1 MMRRRAKGAWVL
13 LAGLALLA
21 PSLPG
26 MAQEQKGGTQAPPA
40 DAKGKATPTA
50 ATPVAAT
57 PVYKPPLRGA
67 PGGRVGGGTRG
78 APGRDTFMLSVLAP
92 DHNGLTVSEQP
103 ALYWFISADISL
115 PVEVTIADPNGT
127 QPLLEKRVP
136 TPVKRGVQR
145 FPIAEHGV
153 KLEPGITY
161 RWSVTV
167 VSDPNRRSRDILASG
182 TIERVEPPPGLG
194 AKVQG
199 ASKENLAFMYAEA
212 GIWYDAV
219 AAISE
224 MIESSPGDARLLKQR
239 EALLT
244 QAGLAQIVQDQ

>member
-1 MMRRRAKGAWVL
+1 MRSRTKGAWVL
-13 LAGLALLA
+13 LTGLALLA
-21 PSLPG
+21 SSLPG
-26 MAQEQKGGTQAPPA
+26 MAQEPKGGTQPPA
-40 DAKGKATPTA
+40 ADSAAKAKQSA
-50 ATPVAAT
+50 AV

-78 APGRDTFMLSVLAP
+78 TPGRDTFTLSVLAP
-92 DHNGLTVSEQP
+92 DANGLTVSEQP

-145 FPIAEHGV
+145 FPLADHGV
-153 KLEPGITY
+153 KLAPGIPY

-182 TIERVEPPPGLG
+182 TIERVEPPAGLG
-194 AKVQG
+194 AKLQG
-199 ASKENLAFMYAEA
+199 ASKANLAFLYADA
-212 GIWYDAV
+212 GIWYDAL

-224 MIESSPGDARLLKQR
+224 LIESSPNDAELLRQR

-244 QAGLAQIVQDQ
+244 QAGLPEVARDR

>member
-1 MMRRRAKGAWVL
+1 MNAVKLTGLVWLAALAVAIPTFSGAQV
-13 LAGLALLA
+13 
-21 PSLPG
+21 
-26 MAQEQKGGTQAPPA
+26 KRDTPPPR
-40 DAKGKATPTA
+40 GESQPKAATTTA
-50 ATPVAAT
+50 AV

-78 APGRDTFMLSVLAP
+78 TPGRDTFTLSVLAP
-92 DHNGLTVSEQP
+92 DANGLTVSEQP
-103 ALYWFISADISL
+103 SLYWFISADISL

-136 TPVKRGVQR
+136 TPVRRGVQR
-145 FPIAEHGV
+145 FPLADVGA
-153 KLEPGITY
+153 KLAPGIPY

-182 TIERVEPPPGLG
+182 TIERVEPPAGLG
-194 AKVQG
+194 AKLQG
-199 ASKENLAFMYAEA
+199 ASKTNLAFLYADA
-212 GIWYDAV
+212 GIWYDAL

-224 MIESSPGDARLLKQR
+224 LIESSPNDADLLRQR

-244 QAGLAQIVQDQ
+244 QAGLPEVARDR

>member
-1 MMRRRAKGAWVL
+1 
-13 LAGLALLA
+13 
-21 PSLPG
+21 
-26 MAQEQKGGTQAPPA
+26 MAQEQKGGTQPPPA
-40 DAKGKATPTA
+40 DTKQKAMPTA

-78 APGRDTFMLSVLAP
+78 AAGRDTFMLSVLAP

-103 ALYWFISADISL
+103 SLYWFISSDISL

-127 QPLLEKRVP
+127 QPLLEKQVS

-145 FPIAEHGV
+145 FAIGEYGV
-153 KLEPGITY
+153 KLAPGITY

-167 VSDPNRRSRDILASG
+167 VPDPNRRSRDILASG
-182 TIERVEPPPGLG
+182 TIERIEPPADLG

-199 ASKENLAFMYAEA
+199 ASKENLAFVYAEA
-212 GIWYDAV
+212 GIWYDAL
-219 AAISE
+219 AAISAL
-224 MIESSPGDARLLKQR
+224 IEATPGDARLVQQR

-244 QAGLAQIVQDQ
+244 QAGLSQIVQEH

>member
-1 MMRRRAKGAWVL
+1 MRAGTKGIWVL

-26 MAQEQKGGTQAPPA
+26 MAEEQKGGTQSPPA
-40 DAKGKATPTA
+40 DTKGKATPTA

-78 APGRDTFMLSVLAP
+78 AAGRDTFMLSVLAP

-103 ALYWFISADISL
+103 PLYWYISADVSL

-127 QPLLEKRVP
+127 QPLLEKSVP

-145 FPIAEHGV
+145 FPLAEYGV
-153 KLEPGITY
+153 KLAPGITY

-167 VSDPNRRSRDILASG
+167 VPDPNRRSRDILASG

-199 ASKENLAFMYAEA
+199 ASKQNLAFVYAEA
-212 GIWYDAV
+212 GIWYDAL

-224 MIESSPGDARLLKQR
+224 LIESSPGDAGLLRHR

-244 QAGLAQIVQDQ
+244 QAGLQQVAQER